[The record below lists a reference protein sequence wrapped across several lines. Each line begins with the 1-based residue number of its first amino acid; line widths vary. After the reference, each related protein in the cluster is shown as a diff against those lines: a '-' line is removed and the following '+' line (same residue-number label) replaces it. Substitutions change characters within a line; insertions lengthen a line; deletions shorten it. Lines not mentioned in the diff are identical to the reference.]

1 MAESFIFSIAE
12 SLITKLASRA
22 YQEASRVVGVYDD
35 LQDLKSSLSYVKAV
49 LLDAEQK
56 QEHNHELRE
65 WLKQI
70 KLIFYDAENV
80 LDQVDCQALRKQV
93 IRDYGTPKDKVGRFF
108 SSSNPLVFRYKL
120 AHQIKDIRKRI
131 DRVAADRDKFGLQVI
146 HVDRRVVHSREMTYS
161 HVVESDVIGRD
172 YDKEKIINL
181 LMEPSLDNNG
191 GFKHIS
197 VIPIVG
203 IGGLGKTTL
212 AKLVFNDKRITD
224 SFPLKMWVCVS
235 EDFNIKQL
243 IIKVI
248 NAASNFVSTGALPGQ
263 QNLKE
268 LEVEQ
273 LQYCLRNMLE
283 GQKFLLVLDDVWNE
297 DRVKWVALQDLISVG
312 AQGSKVIV
320 TTRSPSIAS
329 MMGTVAY
336 SHHLKSLS
344 PEDSLRLF
352 VRWAFKE
359 GEEGKYPDLIRIGRE
374 IVDKCKGVPL
384 AVRSLGSSLF
394 SKHQIQEWESL
405 RDKEI
410 WNLPQKEDDILPALK
425 LSYDEMP
432 SHLRQCFAFL
442 SLYPKNHA
450 FISFDVASLWGA
462 AGLLPLQSIDKTM
475 LDDAHQYLSD
485 LMARSFLHDF
495 FYCGTF
501 CTFKLHDLV
510 HDLAVYVA
518 KDVCQLVSSNTQDI
532 SENVLHLS
540 FVENGLPCNSI
551 KPSLQGA
558 RSILFP
564 DKEVGASE
572 AFLNAWVLNCTYLRY
587 LDLSNSTCETL
598 PQSIGQ
604 LKHLRS
610 ISLRNNKRIKR
621 LPNSICKLQ
630 NLQVLLLDGC
640 SNLETVPKK
649 LRKLISLQRLE
660 ITTKQ
665 SILPESDIAKLNCLE
680 YLRVEDCDNLE
691 SLFVE
696 TRLPTLRTLQV
707 IDCVNLKSL
716 PLDTHHFPQLET
728 LVISG
733 VANEDWLDR
742 SEDTNA
748 VLRLKTIVLS
758 EMVTLPHSLQQYAS
772 TLQTLVIVGCYELEV
787 LPEWLS
793 NLSSLKFLCM
803 AGCPNLVSLPS
814 DIHRLT
820 SLQVLRIVN
829 CTKLYGKYEP
839 QVGECWPMISHI
851 KQTDIWK

>member
-224 SFPLKMWVCVS
+224 SFPLKMWVGVS

-283 GQKFLLVLDDVWNE
+283 GQKFFLVLDDVWNE
-297 DRVKWVALQDLISVG
+297 DRVKWVEMRDLISVG

-320 TTRSPSIAS
+320 TTRSQSIAS

-336 SHHLKSLS
+336 SHHLESLS

-462 AGLLPLQSIDKTM
+462 AGLLPLQSKDKTM

-680 YLRVEDCDNLE
+680 SLCVEDCDNLE

-839 QVGECWPMISHI
+839 QVGKCWPMISHI